1 MKFRT
6 VTTTICT
13 LILGCLAPATSSA
26 QAINEKDFSCTTTP
40 FGVNVDFAGL
50 GHTNLCI
57 TGSATL
63 SLSCACVG
71 GGGNCTSDAKKAGG
85 TTTLSSG
92 QTFQSKNGR
101 VMTTFFLTP
110 APSDADCTGPDVGL
124 QCGGGQDAKLIKFST
139 QDNQPTFSVCTTT
152 AAPGTTCTC
161 DSTNTVDTISCGPL
175 SATPFPGKHNSC
187 SSLFP

>member
-6 VTTTICT
+6 VTTTLCL
-13 LILGCLAPATSSA
+13 LILGCLAPATSRA
-26 QAINEKDFSCTTTP
+26 QAIVEKNFSCTTTP

-50 GHTNLCI
+50 GNTNLCV
-57 TGSATL
+57 TGSANVNL
-63 SLSCACVG
+63 DCACVG
-71 GGGNCTSDAKKAGG
+71 GGGNCTSDTKKAGG

-92 QTFQSKNGR
+92 TSFQSKNGR

-110 APSDADCTGPDVGL
+110 APSNADCTGPDVNL
-124 QCGGGQDAKLIKFST
+124 QCGSGQTATLIEYTT

-152 AAPGTTCTC
+152 AAPGTPCTC
-161 DSTNTVDTISCGPL
+161 GSNTLDTINCGPE

-187 SSLFP
+187 SSLF

>member
-57 TGSATL
+57 TGSATVD
-63 SLSCACVG
+63 LSCACVG
-71 GGGNCTSDAKKAGG
+71 GGGNCTSDTKKAGAS
-85 TTTLSSG
+85 TTPSSST
-92 QTFQSKNGR
+92 TFQPKNGR
-101 VMTTFFLTP
+101 VQTTFFLTP
-110 APSDADCTGPDVGL
+110 APSDADCGEL
-124 QCGGGQDAKLIKFST
+124 QCGGGQDAKLIKWT
-139 QDNQPTFSVCTTT
+139 TEDKQPTFLVCTTN
-152 AAPGTTCTC
+152 AAPGTPCTC
-161 DSTNTVDTISCGPL
+161 DPTASLDSVSCGPE